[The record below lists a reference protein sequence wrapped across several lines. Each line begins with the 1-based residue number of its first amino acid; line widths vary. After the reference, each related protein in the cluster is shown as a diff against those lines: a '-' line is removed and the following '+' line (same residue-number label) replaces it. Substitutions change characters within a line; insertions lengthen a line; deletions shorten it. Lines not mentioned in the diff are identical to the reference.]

1 MRKKVYLILSLVT
14 VFALGIWAVS
24 PAMYVAAQ
32 PAQQQTSACE
42 QAASQLVGRL
52 AELPRIIELI
62 NETCDF
68 RVRLNWIPADVSEF
82 DRLYIE
88 SVIAT
93 KMLELQSLEIALQG
107 ATDEEWRGLINM
119 MIIMHTSDLEMALAV
134 AEKIGA
140 QTEPD
145 LTQFNVYP
153 ETPDYDLSIRTINLL
168 ERFLNPLTSLQ
179 PGTPTAIPSGTVTGV
194 PPTDI
199 GTGTPTGLPT
209 ETATSHPMDTPTST
223 PTAFQIDTAT
233 ATGTG
238 TPIDTVTTTVTAT
251 ETETALPTDTATGTA
266 TDTPAALPTNTAT
279 DTPAGTATTDLTGTP
294 TGTLTMTPIGT
305 TTTPG
310 PGGVT
315 TFELLAID
323 IIEDEHVMSIETAL
337 VAQRLAE
344 NDEIRAFAKHS
355 ADVAQLHLILM
366 NDLEYRLAYNITLP
380 TPSFEANYQSPRRF
394 SPDNLP

>member
-24 PAMYVAAQ
+24 PAKYVAAQ
-32 PAQQQTSACE
+32 PARQQTSACSE
-42 QAASQLVGRL
+42 AATQLVGRL

-68 RVRLNWIPADVSEF
+68 RIRLNWIPADVSEF
-82 DRLYIE
+82 DRLFIE
-88 SVIAT
+88 SVIAAN
-93 KMLELQSLEIALQG
+93 MLELQSLEIALQG

-145 LTQFNVYP
+145 LTNFNVYP
-153 ETPDYDLSIRTINLL
+153 ETPDYDLSIRTINLV

-179 PGTPTAIPSGTVTGV
+179 PGTPTAIPSVTVTGL
-194 PPTDI
+194 PTDI
-199 GTGTPTGLPT
+199 GTITATGLPT
-209 ETATSHPMDTPTST
+209 DTPTGAPIDTPTGT

-238 TPIDTVTTTVTAT
+238 TPIDTVTTTVTVT
-251 ETETALPTDTATGTA
+251 ETATGTA

-279 DTPAGTATTDLTGTP
+279 DTPAGTATTDLTGTA

-305 TTTPG
+305 TPG
-310 PGGVT
+310 PGGASD
-315 TFELLAID
+315 FDLLAID
-323 IIEDEHVMSIETAL
+323 ILEDEHVMSIETAL

-366 NDLEYRLAYNITLP
+366 NDLKYRLAYNITLP
-380 TPSFEANYQSPRRF
+380 TPNFEANYQSPRRF
-394 SPDNLP
+394 TPR

>member
-1 MRKKVYLILSLVT
+1 MHKKVYLLLSLVT

-32 PAQQQTSACE
+32 PARQQTTACE
-42 QAASQLVGRL
+42 QAATQLVGRL

-82 DRLYIE
+82 DRLFIE
-88 SVIAT
+88 SVIAAN
-93 KMLELQSLEIALQG
+93 MLELQSLEIALQG

-119 MIIMHTSDLEMALAV
+119 MIIMHTSDIEMALAV

-145 LTQFNVYP
+145 LTNFNVYP
-153 ETPDYDLSIRTINLL
+153 ETPDYDLSIRTINLV

-179 PGTPTAIPSGTVTGV
+179 PGTPTAIPSVTVTDL
-194 PPTDI
+194 PTDI
-199 GTGTPTGLPT
+199 GTITATGLPT
-209 ETATSHPMDTPTST
+209 DTPTGAPIDTPTGT

-238 TPIDTVTTTVTAT
+238 TPTDTATTTVTV
-251 ETETALPTDTATGTA
+251 TETATAHSTDTATETA
-266 TDTPAALPTNTAT
+266 TDTPAALPTDTAT
-279 DTPAGTATTDLTGTP
+279 DTPAGTATTDLTGTA

-305 TTTPG
+305 TPG
-310 PGGVT
+310 PGGAAD
-315 TFELLAID
+315 FDLLAID
-323 IIEDEHVMSIETAL
+323 ILEDEHVMSIETAL

-366 NDLEYRLAYNITLP
+366 HDLKYRLAYNITLP
-380 TPSFEANYQSPRRF
+380 TPSFEASYQSPRRF